1 MLTSAHNRKKAE
13 YFWASVK
20 WFPLKTVFFTSS
32 VKYSL
37 CITHHRTLRRDTC
50 IFSTKHFTAKR
61 TACCWHNQLS
71 SGKVPMPGGR
81 IISFPSRS
89 RQTSVRQPFLR
100 RILLKRKHPVRN
112 CPTALAY
119 QPRSLMLKAKS
130 FVPFMWPAMPVVNSA
145 REVQGVVKHCQAW
158 VFRLNSSLYSTE
170 YRPLPLSC
178 GQTLMAVEFWP
189 GILIF
194 LHPMSKWR
202 KKNSTN
208 ITEHPRLLHSV
219 PVRKGADIFHKRL
232 PSGPL
237 PHPCCV
243 HWRHSWP
250 ALPALPQAS
259 IYMHYAGKTQPL
271 QLQRQAKVFNER
283 FFAAQP
289 FCVACHSEITRALKH
304 RRHT

>member
-13 YFWASVK
+13 YFWPSVK
-20 WFPLKTVFFTSS
+20 WFPLKTVFFTFS

-130 FVPFMWPAMPVVNSA
+130 FVPFMWPAMPVVNSTIGTRSGQALSGIGVSAQQLFVLDWISAFAFVLWSDTHGCRILA
-145 REVQGVVKHCQAW
+145 RNSQFSSSNVK
-158 VFRLNSSLYSTE
+158 VT
-170 YRPLPLSC
+170 
-178 GQTLMAVEFWP
+178 
-189 GILIF
+189 
-194 LHPMSKWR
+194 R
-202 KKNSTN
+202 KK
-208 ITEHPRLLHSV
+208 
-219 PVRKGADIFHKRL
+219 
-232 PSGPL
+232 
-237 PHPCCV
+237 
-243 HWRHSWP
+243 
-250 ALPALPQAS
+250 
-259 IYMHYAGKTQPL
+259 HY
-271 QLQRQAKVFNER
+271 
-283 FFAAQP
+283 
-289 FCVACHSEITRALKH
+289 
-304 RRHT
+304 